1 MREFFLLTSLS
12 LIHIYFRQ
20 AEEEYEAAKEQL
32 AVIDERIRQDNIF
45 RESQISS
52 LDENIRNCLLYTSYM
67 KNGFIPVGVKP
78 NYYHDGSDAIYMQ
91 RHM

>member
-1 MREFFLLTSLS
+1 MEEQLIARED
-12 LIHIYFRQ
+12 FRQ

-52 LDENIRNCLLYTSYM
+52 LDENIRNM
-67 KNGFIPVGVKP
+67 KRSLTLVRDAWKP
-78 NYYHDGSDAIYMQ
+78 ED
-91 RHM
+91 